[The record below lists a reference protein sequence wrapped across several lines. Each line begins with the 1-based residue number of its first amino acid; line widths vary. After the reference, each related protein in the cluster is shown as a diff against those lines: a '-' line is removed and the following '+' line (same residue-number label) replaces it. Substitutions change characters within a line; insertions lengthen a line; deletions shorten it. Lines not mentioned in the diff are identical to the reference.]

1 MAVILLVGLDG
12 PTLEGIAQ
20 TLGAV
25 GHSPLLAQTV
35 AEAAELAA
43 SGAPLV
49 AVIDREVAITSAD
62 AFRLPLA
69 PGGAIVLFRTSAD
82 EAAPLAAS
90 LQRAVLADLT
100 LPLERK
106 RLVALVQHVEERA
119 RAAGRDRIQTPPE
132 HRAY

>member
-1 MAVILLVGLDG
+1 MAVVLLVGLDA

-20 TLGAV
+20 TLAAT
-25 GHSPLLAQTV
+25 GHTPALAESV
-35 AEAAELAA
+35 ADAAELAA
-43 SGAPLV
+43 TRPPLV
-49 AVIDREVAITSAD
+49 AVIDRDIASRSAD

-69 PGGAIVLFRTSAD
+69 PGGAIVLFRASPDDQPPLSAT
-82 EAAPLAAS
+82 

-132 HRAY
+132 HRAL

>member
-1 MAVILLVGLDG
+1 MAVVLLVGLDA

-20 TLGAV
+20 TLAAT
-25 GHSPLLAQTV
+25 GHTPSLAESV

-43 SGAPLV
+43 THPPLV
-49 AVIDREVAITSAD
+49 AVIDRDIAIKSAD

-69 PGGAIVLFRTSAD
+69 AGGAIVLFRSSPD
-82 EAAPLAAS
+82 DRAPLSAS

-106 RLVALVQHVEERA
+106 RLVALVLHVEERA
-119 RAAGRDRIQTPPE
+119 RAAGRDHVQTPPE
-132 HRAY
+132 HRAL

>member
-1 MAVILLVGLDG
+1 MAVVLLVGLDA

-20 TLGAV
+20 TLAAS
-25 GHSPLLAQTV
+25 GHRPALAESL

-43 SGAPLV
+43 GSPPLV
-49 AVIDREVAITSAD
+49 AVIDRDIAISSAD

-69 PGGAIVLFRTSAD
+69 AGGAIVLYRSSAED
-82 EAAPLAAS
+82 RAPLSAS

-119 RAAGRDRIQTPPE
+119 RAAGRDRVQTPPE
-132 HRAY
+132 HRAL

>member
-1 MAVILLVGLDG
+1 MAVVLLVGLDA

-20 TLGAV
+20 TLAAT
-25 GHSPLLAQTV
+25 GHTPALAATV
-35 AEAAELAA
+35 ADAAELAA
-43 SGAPLV
+43 ARPPLV
-49 AVIDREVAITSAD
+49 AVIDRDIAITSAD

-69 PGGAIVLFRTSAD
+69 AGGASVLFRASSD
-82 EAAPLAAS
+82 DRAPLSAT

-119 RAAGRDRIQTPPE
+119 RAAGRDRVQTPPE
-132 HRAY
+132 HRAL